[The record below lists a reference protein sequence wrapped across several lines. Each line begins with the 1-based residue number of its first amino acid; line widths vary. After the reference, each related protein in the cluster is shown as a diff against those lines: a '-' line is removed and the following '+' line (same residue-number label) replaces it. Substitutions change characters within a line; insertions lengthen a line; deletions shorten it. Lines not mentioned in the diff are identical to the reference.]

1 MTSSNALRNPN
12 SYRHKDGEQGF
23 SLVELS
29 VALAIIAAGVVGTL
43 SLIGS
48 NRALM
53 ENAWL
58 QKRLTLVA
66 NGIASEIVARHARGD
81 AMSPVA
87 SYSWSTDAFALSP
100 LFSDNQLRRRCQP
113 IDRNIQRPRYQLSCD
128 DPCGLGRWAGADA
141 GASALCGVKIALAYA
156 G

>member
-43 SLIGS
+43 SRIGS

-100 LFSDNQLRRRCQP
+100 LFSDNQLRTE
-113 IDRNIQRPRYQLSCD
+113 DASLSIATSS
-128 DPCGLGRWAGADA
+128 DPDINFLVTIRV
-141 GASALCGVKIALAYA
+141 ASAGGRALTLEHPLYA
-156 G
+156 ALK